1 MSAKIIDGKKI
12 SEEIKKKIV
21 KEVSELKQKGIEPA
35 LAIIS
40 VGENYASKIYIR
52 NKQIACKEVGIS
64 TAINNFPEETKEKD
78 LLDLIS
84 NLNKDPRI
92 HAVLVQLPLPKH
104 LDDNKII
111 EAINPEKDVDGLHPK
126 NFGRLLEG
134 DETIVPCTPK
144 GIMRMLEH
152 ERINLEGKDVVII
165 NHSKIVGK
173 PLALMMLNR
182 DATVTVC
189 HAKTKN
195 LVQHTKRADIL
206 ISAVGKPCFIKKD
219 MVKKGAVVI
228 DVGISNKGKLCGD
241 VDFDS
246 VKETASYITPVPG
259 GVGPMTVASVLENTV
274 LLAKL
279 LQKVD

>member
-12 SEEIKKKIV
+12 SGWIKKMIA
-21 KEVSELKQKGIEPA
+21 KEVDELKQKGIEPT

-40 VGENYASKIYIR
+40 VGEDYASKIYIR
-52 NKQIACKEVGIS
+52 NKQLACKEVGINIV
-64 TAINNFPEETKEKD
+64 INNFPEKAKEED
-78 LLDLIS
+78 LLKLIS

-104 LDDNKII
+104 LDDSKII

-134 DETIVPCTPK
+134 DESIVPCTPK
-144 GIMRMLEH
+144 GIIRILEH

-165 NHSKIVGK
+165 NHSKLVGK
-173 PLALMMLNR
+173 PLALLMLNR
-182 DATVTVC
+182 DATVTIC

-195 LVQHTKRADIL
+195 LIQHTRQADIL
-206 ISAVGKPCFIKKD
+206 ISAVGKPCFIKKN
-219 MVKKGAVVI
+219 MVKKGSVVI
-228 DVGISNKGKLCGD
+228 DVGISHKGKLCGD

-246 VKETASYITPVPG
+246 VKEVASYITPVPG
-259 GVGPMTVASVLENTV
+259 GIGPMTVAIALENTV